1 MTTENQATPEQLLAN
16 FKEQQK
22 TVGEE
27 LQKLEIEINKR
38 RELFVKLQGAI
49 EGITILAPETAESV
63 ESEEETEEVSIPEA
77 SEESVSEVLS

>member
-1 MTTENQATPEQLLAN
+1 MTTEQPTTPEQLLAN

-49 EGITILAPETAESV
+49 EGVTILAPEST
-63 ESEEETEEVSIPEA
+63 EETEEVSIPED
-77 SEESVSEVLS
+77 SEEAVAEALS

>member
-1 MTTENQATPEQLLAN
+1 MTTEQPATPEQLLAN

-49 EGITILAPETAESV
+49 EGVTILAPES
-63 ESEEETEEVSIPEA
+63 TEEVEEAPIPEV
-77 SEESVSEVLS
+77 SEEAVAEALS

>member
-1 MTTENQATPEQLLAN
+1 MTTENQATPEQLLVS

-49 EGITILAPETAESV
+49 EGVTILAPETEV
-63 ESEEETEEVSIPEA
+63 PETEVPEA
-77 SEESVSEVLS
+77 SVEVPEASVEEVTEVLS